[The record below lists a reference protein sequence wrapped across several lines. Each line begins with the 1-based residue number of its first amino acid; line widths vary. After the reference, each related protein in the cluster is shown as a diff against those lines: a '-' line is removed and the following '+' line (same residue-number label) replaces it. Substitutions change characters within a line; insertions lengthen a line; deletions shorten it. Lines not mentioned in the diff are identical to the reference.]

1 MNVCFLLGSGA
12 SVPAGF
18 PTVAQITQSLNGDS
32 EQSGLSAADAA
43 ALSVDGRKLLR
54 WLEVQIK
61 RRYTSD
67 SNRAVQYENLYFLAK
82 QVSEDLLDDYDNPA
96 LRPFVESA
104 IEQVL
109 PRSSGRPGNAYE
121 ELSQLTKYFVTHIRR
136 CVAALLR
143 HEPSQLNH
151 LDFVAE
157 AIEEISH
164 PKPTLFTLNH
174 DTLLEKMLK
183 CEGLKFIDGF
193 GQEANTVG
201 VHEWQSGQFFAQ
213 TDVIRVLKL
222 HGGID
227 WFRLR
232 PHGVQTHEEDYV
244 GVLTPKYS
252 TAARDSRGRSH
263 DLMDDSLPIFMI
275 GSWDK
280 LAGYTDPVY
289 LEIYYAAVA
298 ALKNAEL
305 LVVVGYGFGDKGINK
320 LITDWMCRSVSH
332 RIVVVDRHADELWRH
347 ALGAI
352 VSKWQTWFDKKRL
365 FPLRVDL
372 QESKISWSIIQNT
385 VKRERAT
392 SGPGD

>member
-12 SVPAGF
+12 SAPAEF
-18 PTVAQITQSLNGDS
+18 PTVAKITQYVNGDS
-32 EQSGLSAADAA
+32 EQSGLSATNAA
-43 ALSVDGRKLLR
+43 TLPADGRKLLR

-61 RRYTSD
+61 RRYALD
-67 SNRAVQYENLYFLAK
+67 SVRAVHYENLYFLAK
-82 QVSEDLLDDYDNPA
+82 QLCDDLLDDYDNPA
-96 LRPFVESA
+96 IRPFVESA
-104 IEQVL
+104 VEQVL

-121 ELSQLTKYFVTHIRR
+121 ELGQLAKGVITHTRR
-136 CVAALLR
+136 CVSALLR
-143 HEPSQLNH
+143 REPSRLDH
-151 LDFVAE
+151 LDFVME
-157 AIEEISH
+157 AIQKFSH
-164 PKPTLFTLNH
+164 PKPGLLTLNH
-174 DTLLEKMLK
+174 DTLLETVLRSKSL
-183 CEGLKFIDGF
+183 EFIDGF
-193 GQEANTVG
+193 SREANAVG
-201 VHEWQSGQFFAQ
+201 VREWQHDQLFRQ
-213 TDVIRVLKL
+213 TDAIRVLKL

-244 GVLTPKYS
+244 GILTPKYS

-289 LEIYYAAVA
+289 LEIYYATFA
-298 ALKNAEL
+298 ALETAEL

-332 RIVVVDRHADELWRH
+332 RVVVVDRDACTLWKHTR
-347 ALGAI
+347 GAI
-352 VSKWQTWFDKKRL
+352 ASHWQTWLEEKRL

-372 QESKISWSIIQNT
+372 KESKISWSVIEDT
-385 VKRERAT
+385 LK
-392 SGPGD
+392 